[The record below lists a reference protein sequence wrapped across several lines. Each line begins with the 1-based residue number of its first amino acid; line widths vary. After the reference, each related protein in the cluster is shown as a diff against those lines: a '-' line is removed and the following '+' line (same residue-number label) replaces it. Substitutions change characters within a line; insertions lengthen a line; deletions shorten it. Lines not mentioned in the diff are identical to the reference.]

1 MDKLVALSGILFF
14 TADIFAIG
22 SLANPDWI
30 ITNVAGHMRLG
41 LTRQCQIIH
50 GRPEIC
56 VFPNLSKEWMFTF
69 ICILAGILCITLTCF
84 LLFASH
90 WKREATK
97 YARWIAFI
105 GMTLFCLAAIVFP
118 IGFHIDEIGGRP
130 YKLPNHTQVG
140 SSYVLFILAIFFTII
155 SELFTGKVCLPVL

>member
-1 MDKLVALSGILFF
+1 MDKLTALSGILFF
-14 TADIFAIG
+14 TADVFAIG

-30 ITNVAGHMRLG
+30 VTSVAGNMRLG
-41 LTRQCQIIH
+41 LTRQCQMIH

-56 VFPNLSKEWMFTF
+56 TSPRLSTEWMFSF
-69 ICILAGILCITLTCF
+69 ICIVGGILCLTATCA

-90 WKREATK
+90 WRRATVR
-97 YARWIAFI
+97 YSRWLAFI

-118 IGFHIDEIGGRP
+118 VGFHIDEIGGQP

-140 SSYVLFILAIFFTII
+140 SSYVLFIMAIFFTII